1 MIDEVCC
8 VYIKWSKKYLIILL
22 LYVDDI
28 LRARNNEDVN
38 KMKK

>member
-8 VYIKWSKKYLIILL
+8 VYIKWSKKDLIILL

-38 KMKK
+38 KMKE